1 MSFVYDHNREPER
14 AAENIRRAY
23 ALREKVSDLERL
35 SIEASYYG
43 NGTGELDKAMLVY
56 ELWQQT
62 YPRDPGPF
70 IGLDALYRR
79 TGNPEKAVEE
89 GREALRLA
97 PDTAIIYQNLGADYV
112 NLNRLDEAEA
122 VYKEAERRKLA
133 AEGWAKSRYLLAF
146 LKGDEA
152 QMARL
157 ASSVTG
163 KRGDED
169 VMLAAQADTEAW
181 YGRLKN
187 SRELTRRAM
196 DSAERNNA
204 RETAA
209 SYQVAI
215 ALFEVNSGNREQ
227 GLADVRAA
235 MKLAPDREVQEI
247 AAVAL
252 ARAGDTASAEKL
264 ADELDKSFPVNTA
277 GPEVLAACDP
287 GECRDAAQGPE
298 PGDRTSA
305 GCRRPG
311 TDEQLAVGL
320 FAWRSLSHAS

>member
-1 MSFVYDHNREPER
+1 M
-14 AAENIRRAY
+14 
-23 ALREKVSDLERL
+23 
-35 SIEASYYG
+35 
-43 NGTGELDKAMLVY
+43 
-56 ELWQQT
+56 
-62 YPRDPGPF
+62 
-70 IGLDALYRR
+70 
-79 TGNPEKAVEE
+79 
-89 GREALRLA
+89 
-97 PDTAIIYQNLGADYV
+97 

-122 VYKEAERRKLA
+122 VYKEAERRKLF

-187 SRELTRRAM
+187 SRELARRAM
-196 DSAERNNA
+196 DSAERNEA

-209 SYQVAI
+209 GYQVAE
-215 ALFEVNSGNREQ
+215 ALFEVDSGNREQ

-235 MKLAPDREVQEI
+235 MKLAPNPEVQEI

-264 ADELDKSFPVNTA
+264 ADDLDKSYPLNIMIQRYWLPVIRAAVAMQRKDPNLTIELLRVV
-277 GPEVLAACDP
+277 GDLELANINLLP
-287 GECRDAAQGPE
+287 
-298 PGDRTSA
+298 
-305 GCRRPG
+305 
-311 TDEQLAVGL
+311 GL
-320 FAWRSLSHAS
+320 FAWRSVSHAS